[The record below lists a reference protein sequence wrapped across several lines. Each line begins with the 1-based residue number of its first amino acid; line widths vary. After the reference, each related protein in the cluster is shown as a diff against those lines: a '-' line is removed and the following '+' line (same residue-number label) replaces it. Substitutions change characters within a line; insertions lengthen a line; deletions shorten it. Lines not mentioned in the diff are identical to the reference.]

1 MIRKELKMY
10 NVLSRIGILL
20 ILAISVASC
29 GNNGSDAGEG
39 LLTEAENAIT
49 SGDFL
54 QAYCLIDSINVVSK
68 DNIEL
73 RKRALH
79 LRTIADEKAGIADS
93 IVNDSVLR
101 AETARVEALR
111 NSFKFIKT
119 KDMVEG
125 YTVHKKAAPLV
136 QRTGIDVRIN
146 EQNELYIVSLLRGVN
161 IKHTQ
166 ISATVNGTT
175 ATSSN
180 VPYNGSTNYRFKD
193 EGVENEMVTFRGAK
207 ADSLCMLIR
216 ENPGAKVVLTFI
228 GSSRHKVNLSAA
240 EAKIIADTYNYSQ
253 ALQRKKKSEGLALYY
268 ANKISIAR
276 KQQAATQPTNKE

>member
-136 QRTGIDVRIN
+136 
-146 EQNELYIVSLLRGVN
+146 
-161 IKHTQ
+161 
-166 ISATVNGTT
+166 
-175 ATSSN
+175 
-180 VPYNGSTNYRFKD
+180 
-193 EGVENEMVTFRGAK
+193 
-207 ADSLCMLIR
+207 
-216 ENPGAKVVLTFI
+216 
-228 GSSRHKVNLSAA
+228 
-240 EAKIIADTYNYSQ
+240 
-253 ALQRKKKSEGLALYY
+253 
-268 ANKISIAR
+268 
-276 KQQAATQPTNKE
+276 